1 MRIALAQINCLVG
14 DCRGNAAKILAVLG
28 KAARK
33 RARVAITPELAITGY
48 PPEDLLHRRD
58 FVDANLAAL
67 RRLAGTTREFKGMVA
82 IVGFVDRDGDAL
94 YNAAA
99 LIRGGRILAVYRK
112 QLLPNYGVFDERR
125 YFAPG
130 TGSPVFEVDGLRLG
144 VTICEDLWHPDG
156 PPSRG
161 LAGAG
166 VDLVVNLSASPYETG
181 KIGVRENLF
190 AENARRAGA
199 PLAYV
204 NLVGGQDELV
214 FDGRSMVFDARGRI
228 AGRAKAFDEDLL
240 IADIGT
246 GVRVRG
252 GSKRIADPMEEI
264 HGALV
269 LGVRDYAR
277 KNGFAG
283 AVLGLSGGIDST
295 LTAVIATDALGIKAV
310 TGVSLPSRF
319 TSDASRDDARAL
331 ACRLGIGF
339 LELPI
344 ERMFATYLEVLGM
357 HADGEAA
364 DLARQNLQARIRG
377 ALLMALSNRYGWLL
391 LATGNKSEMSA
402 GYATLYGDL
411 AGGFAPLKDVPK
423 TMVYRLAR
431 WRNRRAGPMP
441 ARSFTRA
448 PTAELKPGQKDSD
461 NLPPYPVLD
470 PIIKAYVE
478 ERRSPREIVRS
489 GYPAGIV
496 RKVVEMVERSEYK
509 RRQAPPGPKINQT
522 AFGKDRRNPITHGF
536 KP

>member
-1 MRIALAQINCLVG
+1 M
-14 DCRGNAAKILAVLG
+14 
-28 KAARK
+28 
-33 RARVAITPELAITGY
+33 AITGY
-48 PPEDLLHRRD
+48 PPEDLVYRRD

-67 RRLAGTTREFKGMVA
+67 ARVVRVSRGFRRMVSV
-82 IVGFVDRDGDAL
+82 VGFVEREDDAL
-94 YNAAA
+94 FNAAA
-99 LIRGGRILAVYRK
+99 VIAGGRVLAVYRK

-125 YFAPG
+125 YFSPG
-130 TGSPVFEVDGLRLG
+130 AGSPVISADGLRLG
-144 VTICEDLWHPDG
+144 VTICEDLWHPG
-156 PPSRG
+156 EAPARA
-161 LAGAG
+161 LAGSG

-181 KIGVRENLF
+181 KIAVREKLF
-190 AENARRAGA
+190 SENARRAGS

-214 FDGRSMVFDARGRI
+214 FDGRSMVFDVRGRV
-228 AGRAKAFDEDLL
+228 AGRAKSFGEDLL

-246 GVRVRG
+246 GGSISVRG
-252 GSKRIADPMEEI
+252 GSRPIADPLEEI

-269 LGVRDYAR
+269 LGIRDYAR

-283 AVLGLSGGIDST
+283 AVLGLSGGIDSAF
-295 LTAVIATDALGIKAV
+295 TAVLAADALGPKAV

-331 ACRLGIGF
+331 AARLGIGF

-344 ERMFATYLEVLGM
+344 ERMFSTYLEVLGR
-357 HADGEAA
+357 HTDGEQG

-377 ALLMALSNRYGWLL
+377 ATLMALSNRYGWLL

-423 TMVYRLAR
+423 TLVYRLAR
-431 WRNRRAGPMP
+431 WRNRRGRPIP
-441 ARSFTRA
+441 TRSFTRP

-470 PIIKAYVE
+470 PILKEYVE
-478 ERRSPREIVRS
+478 ERRSPREITRR
-489 GYPAGIV
+489 GYSPTMVKRVAA
-496 RKVVEMVERSEYK
+496 MVERSEYK
-509 RRQAPPGPKINQT
+509 RRQAPPGVKIMPH

-536 KP
+536 RP